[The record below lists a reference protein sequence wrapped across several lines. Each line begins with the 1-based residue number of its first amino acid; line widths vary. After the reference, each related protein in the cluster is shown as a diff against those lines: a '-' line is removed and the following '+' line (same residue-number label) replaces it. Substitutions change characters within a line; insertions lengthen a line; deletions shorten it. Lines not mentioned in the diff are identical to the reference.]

1 MYKIL
6 SINKFFIKNIFL
18 FFIIMSIF
26 HHQNFFK
33 NFYEIVTKNYNTRML
48 IAHGD
53 CNKRGYGFLNHIK
66 QNYKLKNNPVVY
78 NFNIEP
84 DTSAV
89 WINDVFKKKNLNNI
103 ILLNYSGEIKDDL
116 KIHGNNIKLSNYKLI
131 YNRDS
136 CFYFFKND

>member
-6 SINKFFIKNIFL
+6 SINKFFIKNIL
-18 FFIIMSIF
+18 IFFIIMSIF

-33 NFYEIVTKNYNTRML
+33 NFYEIITKSYNIRML

-53 CNKRGYGFLNHIK
+53 CNGRGYGFLNHIK
-66 QNYKLKNNPVVY
+66 QNYELKNNPVVY

-89 WINDVFKKKNLNNI
+89 WINDVFKKKSLNNI
-103 ILLNYSGEIKDDL
+103 ILLNYSGEIKKEL
-116 KIHGNNIKLSNYKLI
+116 KIHGNNINLLNYNLI
-131 YNRDS
+131 YNKDS
-136 CFYFFKND
+136 CFYFSKND

>member
-78 NFNIEP
+78 NFNTEP

-103 ILLNYSGEIKDDL
+103 ILLNYSGEIKGEL
-116 KIHGNNIKLSNYKLI
+116 KIHGNNIKLSNYNLI